1 MQEDSL
7 EEFWWDEFVALTVE
21 ESEERK
27 SAYSRSRQFL
37 YRDLV
42 RNTSISTYLST
53 PSRPSLVKETII
65 GESFLKNGLLP
76 PYEGGGRMI

>member
-42 RNTSISTYLST
+42 RNTSTCLPT